1 MKRDSSLDDRSNP
14 ESGRGLRAA
23 SGNLNVLRPEPPP
36 TLRTL
41 RGASGWTRR
50 RFLNL
55 AVAGAGT
62 PALLTR
68 CRSGQSPSVLPGRAG
83 FELEEASV
91 TQLQEAMRSGRLS
104 ARSITEM
111 YLNRIQELDR
121 RGPALRAII
130 EVNPE
135 ALSVAERLDEERRE
149 GHVRGP
155 LHGIPVVLKDNIDT
169 ADRMTTTA
177 GSLALE
183 GSHPGRDSQVA
194 SRLRE
199 AGAVLLAK
207 ANLSEWANFR
217 SNRSSSG
224 WSGRGG
230 QCRNPYDL
238 SRNPCGSSSGS
249 AVAVSGNLAPLAIGT
264 ETNGSV
270 VCPAG
275 VCGVVGIKPTVGLVG
290 RSGIIPISHTQD
302 TAGPMAR
309 TVADAA
315 LLLGALTGIDPLDSV
330 TQESRGKS
338 HIDYSSFLDWRGL
351 KGARIGVVR
360 QFFGS
365 HPAVQETMERSLELL
380 RREGSE
386 LIDNV
391 ELPGRRQTGNAAL
404 TLMLFEFKAGLNA
417 YLSKLGPSAPVRKL
431 QEIIAFNEE
440 HRAVEMP
447 FFGQE
452 LFIQAQEK
460 GPLTDQEYLDALK
473 TSLRFAREEGIDK
486 VMDEHDLDALVAPT
500 GGPAWKI
507 DLLNG
512 DPSGGGSSSPAA
524 RAGYPNI
531 TVPAGN
537 VRGLPIGIS
546 FFGRAWSEP
555 RLLRIAYAFEQSA
568 HARIVPRFRE
578 SIL

>member
-1 MKRDSSLDDRSNP
+1 MKSDGSLKWS
-14 ESGRGLRAA
+14 
-23 SGNLNVLRPEPPP
+23 
-36 TLRTL
+36 
-41 RGASGWTRR
+41 RR

-55 AVAGAGT
+55 AVTGAGT
-62 PALLTR
+62 ATFLNH
-68 CRSGQSPSVLPGRAG
+68 CRSIQSPSALRSQMG
-83 FELEEASV
+83 FELEEATV
-91 TQLQEAMRSGRLS
+91 TRLQEAMRSGRLS
-104 ARSITEM
+104 SHSITQM

-130 EVNPE
+130 EVNPD
-135 ALSVAERLDEERRE
+135 ALSEAERLDEERRE

-155 LHGIPVVLKDNIDT
+155 LHGIPVVLKDNIDS

-183 GSHPGRDSQVA
+183 GSIAGRDSQVA

-207 ANLSEWANFR
+207 GNLSEWANFR
-217 SNRSSSG
+217 STRSSSG

-249 AVAVSGNLAPLAIGT
+249 AVSVSANLAPLSIGT
-264 ETNGSV
+264 ETNGSI

-275 VCGVVGIKPTVGLVG
+275 VCGIVGIKPTVGLVG

-302 TAGPMAR
+302 SAGPMAR

-315 LLLGALTGIDPLDSV
+315 LLLGALTGIDPRDSV
-330 TQESRGKS
+330 TQGSRGKS
-338 HIDYSSFLDWRGL
+338 YGDYTPFLDWRGL

-365 HPAVQETMERSLELL
+365 HPALHDSMERSLDLL
-380 RREGSE
+380 QREGAE
-386 LIDNV
+386 LIDGV
-391 ELPGRRQTGNAAL
+391 ELPGRGQTGRAPL

-417 YLSKLGPSAPVRKL
+417 YLSNLGPSAPLKSL
-431 QEIIAFNEE
+431 EEIIVFNEE
-440 HRAVEMP
+440 HKAVEMP
-447 FFGQE
+447 YFGQE

-460 GPLTDQEYLDALK
+460 GPLTDPEYLEALE
-473 TSLRFAREEGIDK
+473 TTLRLSREEGIDK

-500 GGPAWKI
+500 GGPAWKT

>member
-1 MKRDSSLDDRSNP
+1 MR
-14 ESGRGLRAA
+14 RA
-23 SGNLNVLRPEPPP
+23 LPP
-36 TLRTL
+36 TLRAL

-55 AVAGAGT
+55 AAVGAGA

-68 CRSGQSPSVLPGRAG
+68 CRSSQRPSFAGSRAG

-91 TQLQEAMRSGRLS
+91 PQLQEAMKSGRLS
-104 ARSITEM
+104 ARSIAEM

-135 ALSVAERLDEERRE
+135 ALGVAERLDEERRE

-155 LHGIPVVLKDNIDT
+155 LHGIPVVVNNIDT

-194 SRLRE
+194 FRLRE

-224 WSGRGG
+224 WSARGG

-249 AVAVSGNLAPLAIGT
+249 AVTVSANLAPLAIGT

-365 HPAVQETMERSLELL
+365 HPAVQETRERSLELL

-447 FFGQE
+447 YFGQE
-452 LFIQAQEK
+452 LFMQAQEK
-460 GPLTDQEYLDALK
+460 GPLTDQEYLDAPEDEPA
-473 TSLRFAREEGIDK
+473 LRAR
-486 VMDEHDLDALVAPT
+486 
-500 GGPAWKI
+500 GGH
-507 DLLNG
+507 
-512 DPSGGGSSSPAA
+512 
-524 RAGYPNI
+524 R
-531 TVPAGN
+531 
-537 VRGLPIGIS
+537 R
-546 FFGRAWSEP
+546 
-555 RLLRIAYAFEQSA
+555 
-568 HARIVPRFRE
+568 
-578 SIL
+578 

>member
-1 MKRDSSLDDRSNP
+1 MNRDEPLDDRSSQ
-14 ESGRGLRAA
+14 SGRRLRAA
-23 SGNLNVLRPEPPP
+23 AGNLNVLRPEPPP
-36 TLRTL
+36 TLRTF

-55 AVAGAGT
+55 AVAAAGT

-68 CRSGQSPSVLPGRAG
+68 CRSSQSPSVLRARAG
-83 FELEEASV
+83 FELEEITVA
-91 TQLQEAMRSGRLS
+91 QLQEAMRSGRLS
-104 ARSITEM
+104 SHSITQM

-121 RGPALRAII
+121 RGPGLRAII
-130 EVNPE
+130 EVNPD
-135 ALSVAERLDEERRE
+135 ALSEAERLDEERRE

-155 LHGIPVVLKDNIDT
+155 LHGIPVVLKDNIDS

-183 GSHPGRDSQVA
+183 GSIAVRDSQVA

-207 ANLSEWANFR
+207 GNLSEWANFR
-217 SNRSSSG
+217 STRSSSG

-249 AVAVSGNLAPLAIGT
+249 AVSVSANLAPLSIGT
-264 ETNGSV
+264 ETNGSI

-275 VCGVVGIKPTVGLVG
+275 VCGIVGIKPTVGLVG

-302 TAGPMAR
+302 SAGPMAR

-315 LLLGALTGIDPLDSV
+315 LLLGALTGIDPRDSV
-330 TQESRGKS
+330 TQGSRGKS
-338 HIDYSSFLDWRGL
+338 YGDYTPFLDWRGL

-365 HPAVQETMERSLELL
+365 HPAVHESMERSLDLL
-380 RREGSE
+380 QREGAE
-386 LIDNV
+386 LIDGV
-391 ELPGRRQTGNAAL
+391 ELPGRRQTGHAPL

-417 YLSKLGPSAPVRKL
+417 YLSNLGPSAPLKSL
-431 QEIIAFNEE
+431 EEIIAFNEE
-440 HRAVEMP
+440 HKAVEMP
-447 FFGQE
+447 YFGQE

-460 GPLTDQEYLDALK
+460 GPLTDPEYLEALE
-473 TSLRFAREEGIDK
+473 TTLRLSREEGIDK

-500 GGPAWKI
+500 GGPAWKT

-512 DPSGGGSSSPAA
+512 DPSGGESSSPAA

-568 HARIVPRFRE
+568 HARIVPRFRD

>member
-1 MKRDSSLDDRSNP
+1 MKSNGSLKWS
-14 ESGRGLRAA
+14 
-23 SGNLNVLRPEPPP
+23 
-36 TLRTL
+36 
-41 RGASGWTRR
+41 RR

-55 AVAGAGT
+55 AVTGAGT
-62 PALLTR
+62 AIFLNH
-68 CRSGQSPSVLPGRAG
+68 CRSIQSPSALRSQMG
-83 FELEEASV
+83 FELEETTV
-91 TQLQEAMRSGRLS
+91 TRLQEAMRSGRLS
-104 ARSITEM
+104 SHSITQM

-130 EVNPE
+130 EVNPD
-135 ALSVAERLDEERRE
+135 ALSEAERLDEERRE

-155 LHGIPVVLKDNIDT
+155 LHGIPVVLKDNIDS

-183 GSHPGRDSQVA
+183 GSIAVRDSQVA

-207 ANLSEWANFR
+207 GNLSEWANFR
-217 SNRSSSG
+217 STRSSSG

-249 AVAVSGNLAPLAIGT
+249 AVSVSANLAPLSIGT
-264 ETNGSV
+264 ETNGSI

-275 VCGVVGIKPTVGLVG
+275 VCGIVGIKPTVGLVG

-302 TAGPMAR
+302 SAGPMAR

-315 LLLGALTGIDPLDSV
+315 LLLGALTGIDPRDSV
-330 TQESRGKS
+330 TQGSRGKS
-338 HIDYSSFLDWRGL
+338 YGDYTPFLDWRGL

-365 HPAVQETMERSLELL
+365 HPAVHESMERSLDLL
-380 RREGSE
+380 QREGAE
-386 LIDNV
+386 LIDGV
-391 ELPGRRQTGNAAL
+391 ELPGRDQTGRAPL

-417 YLSKLGPSAPVRKL
+417 YLSNLGPSAPLKSL

-440 HRAVEMP
+440 HKAVEMP
-447 FFGQE
+447 YFGQE

-460 GPLTDQEYLDALK
+460 GPLTDPEYLEALE
-473 TSLRFAREEGIDK
+473 TTLRLSREEGIDK

-500 GGPAWKI
+500 GGPAWKT

-546 FFGRAWSEP
+546 FFGKAWSEP

-568 HARIVPRFRE
+568 HARIVPRFRD

>member
-1 MKRDSSLDDRSNP
+1 MKGNGPLDDRSSP
-14 ESGRGLRAA
+14 ESGRGRSEA
-23 SGNLNVLRPEPPP
+23 SGNLNVSLTSPPP
-36 TLRTL
+36 TLRTF

-55 AVAGAGT
+55 AVAGAGA

-68 CRSGQSPSVLPGRAG
+68 CRSSQRPSFAGPRAG
-83 FELEEASV
+83 FELEEATV

-111 YLNRIQELDR
+111 YLNRIHELDR

-130 EVNPE
+130 EVNPD
-135 ALSVAERLDEERRE
+135 ALEVAERLDEERRE
-149 GHVRGP
+149 GRVRGP

-183 GSHPGRDSQVA
+183 GSVAARDSQVA
-194 SRLRE
+194 ARLRE

-230 QCRNPYDL
+230 QCRNP
-238 SRNPCGSSSGS
+238 CGSSSGS
-249 AVAVSGNLAPLAIGT
+249 AVAVSANLAPLAIGT
-264 ETNGSV
+264 ETDGSV

-290 RSGIIPISHTQD
+290 RSGIIPVSHTQD

-315 LLLGALTGIDPLDSV
+315 LLLGALTGIDPLDAA
-330 TQESRGKS
+330 TGESREKS
-338 HIDYSSFLDWRGL
+338 HMDYTAFLDRRGL

-365 HPAVQETMERSLELL
+365 HPAVQETMARSLELL
-380 RREGSE
+380 RREGAE

-391 ELPGRRQTGNAAL
+391 ELPDRRQTGSAPL
-404 TLMLFEFKAGLNA
+404 TLVLFEFKAGLNA
-417 YLSKLGPSAPVRKL
+417 YLSRLGPSAPVRTL

-440 HRAVEMP
+440 HRAVEMSY
-447 FFGQE
+447 FGQE
-452 LFIQAQEK
+452 LLVQAQEK
-460 GPLTDQEYLDALK
+460 GPLTDLEYLDAVK
-473 TSLRFAREEGIDK
+473 TSLRLAREEGIDK
-486 VMDEHDLDALVAPT
+486 AMDEHDLDALVAPT
-500 GGPAWKI
+500 GGPAWKT

-512 DPSGGGSSSPAA
+512 DPSVAGSSSPAA

-537 VRGLPIGIS
+537 ARGLPLGIS

-555 RLLRIAYAFEQSA
+555 QLLRIAYAFEQSA

>member
-1 MKRDSSLDDRSNP
+1 MKGGDPLD
-14 ESGRGLRAA
+14 GGLKW
-23 SGNLNVLRPEPPP
+23 G
-36 TLRTL
+36 
-41 RGASGWTRR
+41 RR

-62 PALLTR
+62 ATFLNH
-68 CRSGQSPSVLPGRAG
+68 CRSTRSPSVLGSSMG
-83 FELEEASV
+83 FELEEATV
-91 TQLQEAMRSGRLS
+91 TQLQEAMRSGRFS
-104 ARSITEM
+104 SGSITQI
-111 YLNRIQELDR
+111 YLDRIRELDR
-121 RGPALRAII
+121 RGPALRSII
-130 EVNPE
+130 EVNPD
-135 ALSVAERLDEERRE
+135 ALSEAGRLDDERRE

-155 LHGIPVVLKDNIDT
+155 LHGIPVVLKDNIDS

-177 GSLALE
+177 GSLALQ
-183 GSHPGRDSQVA
+183 GSIAVRDSQVA

-217 SNRSSSG
+217 STRSSSG

-230 QCRNPYDL
+230 QCRNPYYL

-249 AVAVSGNLAPLAIGT
+249 AVSVSANLAPLSIGT
-264 ETNGSV
+264 ETNGSI

-275 VCGVVGIKPTVGLVG
+275 VCGIVGIKPTVGLVG
-290 RSGIIPISHTQD
+290 RSGIIPISHSQD

-315 LLLGALTGIDPLDSV
+315 LLLGALTGIDPRDPA
-330 TQESRGKS
+330 TQRSRGRS
-338 HIDYSSFLDWRGL
+338 YGDYAPFLDRRGL
-351 KGARIGVVR
+351 KRARIGVVR

-365 HPAVQETMERSLELL
+365 NPALLETMERSLDLL
-380 RREGSE
+380 RREGTE
-386 LIDNV
+386 LIDPV
-391 ELPGRRQTGNAAL
+391 ELPGRRQTGRAPL

-417 YLSKLGPSAPVRKL
+417 YLSNLGPSAPVRSL
-431 QEIIAFNEE
+431 EEIIVFNEE
-440 HRAVEMP
+440 NRAAEMP
-447 FFGQE
+447 YFGQE
-452 LFIQAQEK
+452 LFIQAQAK
-460 GPLTDQEYLDALK
+460 GSLTESEYLEALE
-473 TSLRFAREEGIDK
+473 TSLRLSREEGIDK
-486 VMDEHDLDALVAPT
+486 VMDEHTLDALVAPT
-500 GGPAWKI
+500 GGPAWKT

-512 DPSGGGSSSPAA
+512 DPSGGGSSGPAA

-568 HARIVPRFRE
+568 HARLVPGFRE
-578 SIL
+578 GIL

>member
-1 MKRDSSLDDRSNP
+1 M
-14 ESGRGLRAA
+14 A
-23 SGNLNVLRPEPPP
+23 
-36 TLRTL
+36 
-41 RGASGWTRR
+41 
-50 RFLNL
+50 
-55 AVAGAGT
+55 
-62 PALLTR
+62 
-68 CRSGQSPSVLPGRAG
+68 
-83 FELEEASV
+83 
-91 TQLQEAMRSGRLS
+91 QLQEAMRSGWLS
-104 ARSITEM
+104 ARSITRM
-111 YLNRIQELDR
+111 YLDGIRDLDR
-121 RGPALRAII
+121 TGPALRAII
-130 EVNPE
+130 EVNPD
-135 ALSVAERLDEERRE
+135 ALSEADRLDEERRE
-149 GHVRGP
+149 GGVRGP

-169 ADRMTTTA
+169 ADRMSTTA

-183 GSHPGRDSQVA
+183 GSIAGRDSQVA

-217 SNRSSSG
+217 STRSSSG

-249 AVAVSGNLAPLAIGT
+249 AVAVSANLAPLSIGT
-264 ETNGSV
+264 ETNGSI

-275 VCGVVGIKPTVGLVG
+275 VCGIVGIKPTVGLIG

-309 TVADAA
+309 TVTDAA
-315 LLLGALTGIDPLDSV
+315 LLLGGLTGIDPQDSA
-330 TQESRGKS
+330 TRASGGKS
-338 HIDYSSFLDWRGL
+338 YTDYTPFLDRRGL

-365 HPAVQETMERSLELL
+365 HPAVAESMERSLDLL
-380 RREGSE
+380 GREGAQ
-386 LIDNV
+386 LIEGV
-391 ELPGRRQTGNAAL
+391 QLPGRRQIGRAPL
-404 TLMLFEFKAGLNA
+404 TLMLFEFKAGLNT
-417 YLSKLGPSAPVRKL
+417 YLSNLGPSAPVKTL
-431 QEIIAFNEE
+431 EEIIVFNRENQV
-440 HRAVEMP
+440 AEMP
-447 FFGQE
+447 YFGQE
-452 LFIQAQEK
+452 LFLEAQEK
-460 GPLTDQEYLDALK
+460 GSLTDPEYLS
-473 TSLRFAREEGIDK
+473 SLETCRRLSRQEGIDR

-500 GGPAWKI
+500 GPPAWKT

-537 VRGLPIGIS
+537 VRGLPMGIS

-555 RLLRIAYAFEQSA
+555 QLLRIAYAFEQSA
-568 HARIVPRFRE
+568 YPDYARTVVRC
-578 SIL
+578 

>member
-1 MKRDSSLDDRSNP
+1 MKRDKALDDQR
-14 ESGRGLRAA
+14 
-23 SGNLNVLRPEPPP
+23 
-36 TLRTL
+36 
-41 RGASGWTRR
+41 ASGWTRR

-55 AVAGAGT
+55 AVAGAGA

-68 CRSGQSPSVLPGRAG
+68 CRSNQSPSFLRTRTG
-83 FELEEASV
+83 FELEEATV
-91 TQLQEAMRSGRLS
+91 AQLQEAMRSGRLS

-121 RGPALRAII
+121 RGPALRAMID
-130 EVNPE
+130 VNPD
-135 ALSVAERLDEERRE
+135 ALEVAERLDEERRE
-149 GHVRGP
+149 GQVRGP

-169 ADRMTTTA
+169 ADRMTTTV

-183 GSHPGRDSQVA
+183 GSIAVRDSQVA
-194 SRLRE
+194 ARLRE

-217 SNRSSSG
+217 STRSSSG

-249 AVAVSGNLAPLAIGT
+249 AVAVSANLAPLAIGT
-264 ETNGSV
+264 ETNGSI

-309 TVADAA
+309 TVSDAA

-330 TQESRGKS
+330 TGGSRGRS
-338 HIDYSSFLDWRGL
+338 YADYSSFLDRRGL
-351 KGARIGVVR
+351 KGTRIGVVR
-360 QFFGS
+360 RFFGS
-365 HPAVQETMERSLELL
+365 HSAVQQTMERSLELL

-386 LIDNV
+386 VIDNV
-391 ELPGRRQTGNAAL
+391 ELPHRRRTGSAPL
-404 TLMLFEFKAGLNA
+404 TLMLYEFKAGLNA
-417 YLSKLGPSAPVRKL
+417 YLSRLGPSAPVKTL

-447 FFGQE
+447 YFGQE
-452 LFIQAQEK
+452 LLIQAQEK
-460 GPLTDQEYLDALK
+460 GGLTDPEYLDALK
-473 TSLRFAREEGIDK
+473 KSLRMAREKGIDK
-486 VMDEHDLDALVAPT
+486 AMDEHDLDALVAPT
-500 GGPAWKI
+500 GGPAWKT

-512 DPSGGGSSSPAA
+512 DPPGGGSSSPAA

-531 TVPAGN
+531 TLPAGN
-537 VRGLPIGIS
+537 LRGLPIGIS

-555 RLLRIAYAFEQSA
+555 QLLQIAYAFEQSA

>member
-1 MKRDSSLDDRSNP
+1 MKSDGSLKWS
-14 ESGRGLRAA
+14 
-23 SGNLNVLRPEPPP
+23 
-36 TLRTL
+36 
-41 RGASGWTRR
+41 RR

-62 PALLTR
+62 ATFLNH
-68 CRSGQSPSVLPGRAG
+68 CRSIQSPSALRSQMG
-83 FELEEASV
+83 FELEETTV
-91 TQLQEAMRSGRLS
+91 TRLQEAMRSGRLS
-104 ARSITEM
+104 SHSITQM

-130 EVNPE
+130 EVNPD
-135 ALSVAERLDEERRE
+135 ALSEAERLDEERRE

-155 LHGIPVVLKDNIDT
+155 LHGIPVVLKDNIDS

-183 GSHPGRDSQVA
+183 GSVAVRDSQVA

-207 ANLSEWANFR
+207 GNLSEWANFR
-217 SNRSSSG
+217 STRSSSG

-249 AVAVSGNLAPLAIGT
+249 AVSVSANLAPLSIGT
-264 ETNGSV
+264 ETNGSI

-275 VCGVVGIKPTVGLVG
+275 VCGIVGIKPTVGLVG

-302 TAGPMAR
+302 SAGPMAR

-315 LLLGALTGIDPLDSV
+315 LLLGALTGIDPRDSV
-330 TQESRGKS
+330 TQGSRGKS
-338 HIDYSSFLDWRGL
+338 YGDYTPFLDWRGL

-365 HPAVQETMERSLELL
+365 HPAVHESMERSLDLL
-380 RREGSE
+380 QREGAE
-386 LIDNV
+386 LIDGV
-391 ELPGRRQTGNAAL
+391 ELPGRGQTGRAPL

-417 YLSKLGPSAPVRKL
+417 YLSNLGPSAPLKSL

-440 HRAVEMP
+440 HKAVEMP
-447 FFGQE
+447 YFGQE

-460 GPLTDQEYLDALK
+460 GPLTDPEYLEALE
-473 TSLRFAREEGIDK
+473 TTLRLSREEGIDK

-500 GGPAWKI
+500 GGPAWKT

-546 FFGRAWSEP
+546 FFGKAWSEP

-568 HARIVPRFRE
+568 HARIVPRFRD

>member
-1 MKRDSSLDDRSNP
+1 MKRDDCSTFQR
-14 ESGRGLRAA
+14 
-23 SGNLNVLRPEPPP
+23 
-36 TLRTL
+36 
-41 RGASGWTRR
+41 ASGWTRR

-55 AVAGAGT
+55 AAAGAAA

-68 CRSGQSPSVLPGRAG
+68 CRSNQSPSLLRTRTG
-83 FELEEASV
+83 FELEESTVA
-91 TQLQEAMRSGRLS
+91 QLQEAMRSGRLS

-111 YLNRIQELDR
+111 YLNQIQELDR
-121 RGPALRAII
+121 RGPVLRAII
-130 EVNPE
+130 EVHPD
-135 ALSVAERLDEERRE
+135 ALEVAERLDEERRE

-155 LHGIPVVLKDNIDT
+155 LHGIPVILKDNIDT

-177 GSLALE
+177 GSLSLE
-183 GSHPGRDSQVA
+183 GSIAVGDSQVA
-194 SRLRE
+194 ARLRE

-249 AVAVSGNLAPLAIGT
+249 AVAVSANLAPLAIGT

-309 TVADAA
+309 TVTDAA

-330 TQESRGKS
+330 TRGSQGKS
-338 HIDYSSFLDWRGL
+338 YSDYSSFLDRRGL
-351 KGARIGVVR
+351 KGTRTGVVR

-365 HPAVQETMERSLELL
+365 HPAVQETMARSLELL
-380 RREGSE
+380 RREGSV

-391 ELPGRRQTGNAAL
+391 ELPDRRQTGSAPL

-417 YLSKLGPSAPVRKL
+417 YLSRLGPSAPVRTL
-431 QEIIAFNEE
+431 QEIIVCNEE

-447 FFGQE
+447 NFGQE

-460 GPLTDQEYLDALK
+460 GALTDPEYLDALNK
-473 TSLRFAREEGIDK
+473 SLLLAREEGIDK
-486 VMDEHDLDALVAPT
+486 AMDEHDLDALVAPT

-512 DPSGGGSSSPAA
+512 DPSSGGSSSPAA

-537 VRGLPIGIS
+537 ARGLPLGIS

-555 RLLRIAYAFEQSA
+555 QLLRIAYAFEQSA
-568 HARIVPRFRE
+568 HARISPRFRD

>member
-1 MKRDSSLDDRSNP
+1 MT
-14 ESGRGLRAA
+14 
-23 SGNLNVLRPEPPP
+23 VLRMF
-36 TLRTL
+36 RA
-41 RGASGWTRR
+41 ASGWTRR

-55 AVAGAGT
+55 AAVGAGT

-68 CRSGQSPSVLPGRAG
+68 CRSSQSPSVLRARAG
-83 FELEEASV
+83 FELEEITVA
-91 TQLQEAMRSGRLS
+91 QLQEAMRSGRLS
-104 ARSITEM
+104 SHSITQM

-130 EVNPE
+130 EVNPD
-135 ALSVAERLDEERRE
+135 ALSEAERLDEERRE

-155 LHGIPVVLKDNIDT
+155 LHGIPVVLKDNIDS

-183 GSHPGRDSQVA
+183 GSIAGRDSRVA
-194 SRLRE
+194 FRLRE

-207 ANLSEWANFR
+207 GNLSEWANFR
-217 SNRSSSG
+217 STRFSSG

-249 AVAVSGNLAPLAIGT
+249 AVSVSANLAPLSIGT
-264 ETNGSV
+264 ETNGRSSALPASV
-270 VCPAG
+270 ELWGSSPPSVWWGDPESSLFL
-275 VCGVVGIKPTVGLVG
+275 IL
-290 RSGIIPISHTQD
+290 R
-302 TAGPMAR
+302 TAPGPWPGPWPMP
-309 TVADAA
+309 A
-315 LLLGALTGIDPLDSV
+315 LLLGALTGIDPRDSV
-330 TQESRGKS
+330 TQGSRGKS
-338 HIDYSSFLDWRGL
+338 YGDYTPFLDWRGL

-365 HPAVQETMERSLELL
+365 HPALQESMERSLDLL
-380 RREGSE
+380 QREGAE
-386 LIDNV
+386 LIDGV
-391 ELPGRRQTGNAAL
+391 ELPGRGQTGRAPL

-417 YLSKLGPSAPVRKL
+417 YLSNLGPSAPLKSL
-431 QEIIAFNEE
+431 EEIIAFNEE
-440 HRAVEMP
+440 HKAVEMP
-447 FFGQE
+447 YFGQE

-460 GPLTDQEYLDALK
+460 GPLTDPEYLEALE
-473 TSLRFAREEGIDK
+473 TTLRLSREEGIDK

-500 GGPAWKI
+500 GGPAWKT

-568 HARIVPRFRE
+568 HARIVPRFRD